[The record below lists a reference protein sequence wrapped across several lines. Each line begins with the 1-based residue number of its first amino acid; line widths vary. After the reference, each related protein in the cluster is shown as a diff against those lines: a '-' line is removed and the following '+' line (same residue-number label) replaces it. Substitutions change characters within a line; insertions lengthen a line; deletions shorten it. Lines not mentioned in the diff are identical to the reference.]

1 MTIEKLGDMQIAYM
15 RRTGGYGEGNRQLME
30 QFKRYLREHALLQED
45 TTILGIAL
53 DDPAQIPEDRQ
64 RYDVGMI
71 LTGRE
76 DPCGLPVRPVAGGRW
91 QYLKSPI
98 QKRACQI
105 SGETFTNAQ
114 HGCLWTARDPAER
127 DLRIRRSQRIS
138 VSFACPCG
146 KASSGGFDA

>member
-76 DPCGLPVRPVAGGRW
+76 DPCGLPVRTVAGGRW
-91 QYLKSPI
+91 AVLKSPI

-105 SGETFTNAQ
+105 SGETFPNAQ
-114 HGCLWTARDPAER
+114 HGCLWTARDP
-127 DLRIRRSQRIS
+127 S
-138 VSFACPCG
+138 
-146 KASSGGFDA
+146 

>member
-76 DPCGLPVRPVAGGRW
+76 DPCGLPVRTVAGGRW
-91 QYLKSPI
+91 AVFEVPHTEEGVS
-98 QKRACQI
+98 
-105 SGETFTNAQ
+105 
-114 HGCLWTARDPAER
+114 DM
-127 DLRIRRSQRIS
+127 RIRRSQRIS

>member
-76 DPCGLPVRPVAGGRW
+76 DPCGLPVRTVAGGRW
-91 QYLKSPI
+91 AVFEVPQYRRGRVRFLGRPSPT
-98 QKRACQI
+98 RSTAAC
-105 SGETFTNAQ
+105 GRHETHPRTI
-114 HGCLWTARDPAER
+114 C
-127 DLRIRRSQRIS
+127 
-138 VSFACPCG
+138 
-146 KASSGGFDA
+146 ASEGLSAYL

>member
-71 LTGRE
+71 LN
-76 DPCGLPVRPVAGGRW
+76 RPRRPLRPAGPHR
-91 QYLKSPI
+91 
-98 QKRACQI
+98 C
-105 SGETFTNAQ
+105 
-114 HGCLWTARDPAER
+114 
-127 DLRIRRSQRIS
+127 RRPLGSI
-138 VSFACPCG
+138 
-146 KASSGGFDA
+146 

>member
-30 QFKRYLREHALLQED
+30 QFKRYLREHARFRRIQRS
-45 TTILGIAL
+45 GIAL

-76 DPCGLPVRPVAGGRW
+76 DPCGLPVRTVAGGRW
-91 QYLKSPI
+91 GSI
-98 QKRACQI
+98 
-105 SGETFTNAQ
+105 
-114 HGCLWTARDPAER
+114 
-127 DLRIRRSQRIS
+127 
-138 VSFACPCG
+138 
-146 KASSGGFDA
+146 

>member
-76 DPCGLPVRPVAGGRW
+76 DPCGLPVRTVAGGRW
-91 QYLKSPI
+91 AVFEVPHSEEGV
-98 QKRACQI
+98 
-105 SGETFTNAQ
+105 SDF
-114 HGCLWTARDPAER
+114 WR
-127 DLRIRRSQRIS
+127 DLPQRGARLPVDGTRPILERYAHPK
-138 VSFACPCG
+138 VSAHICEFCVPLRESKLRG
-146 KASSGGFDA
+146 I

>member
-76 DPCGLPVRPVAGGRW
+76 DPCAAWLPLDGTRPI
-91 QYLKSPI
+91 L
-98 QKRACQI
+98 
-105 SGETFTNAQ
+105 
-114 HGCLWTARDPAER
+114 ER
-127 DLRIRRSQRIS
+127 YAHPKVSAHICEFCVPLRESKLRGI
-138 VSFACPCG
+138 
-146 KASSGGFDA
+146 

>member
-76 DPCGLPVRPVAGGRW
+76 DPCGLPVRTVAGGRW
-91 QYLKSPI
+91 AVFEVPHTEEGVSDFWGDLPQRSTAACGRHETHPRTICAPEGLSAYL
-98 QKRACQI
+98 
-105 SGETFTNAQ
+105 
-114 HGCLWTARDPAER
+114 
-127 DLRIRRSQRIS
+127 
-138 VSFACPCG
+138 
-146 KASSGGFDA
+146 